1 MARSKRPVLI
11 LLFLLVGLVLGVA
24 SVHAQEEFKETYVA
38 FAVAMGTS
46 NPPIIPSG
54 VSTTIEFNITRWST
68 DEEREGLFAA
78 LVEKGPEGIADALSK
93 QKETG
98 WARACSSGGPGM
110 GMGNSFPS
118 ERLRYARQF
127 DLGEGKRRIVLGLD
141 RFISMWEQVSS
152 PRWRDYDVSLIIMD
166 IDAEGNGQGQLA
178 MGVRLNLN
186 LDQEKNT
193 LVIEN
198 LGTEPVRLNRIR
210 KR

>member
-1 MARSKRPVLI
+1 MINSKRTIVVLV
-11 LLFLLVGLVLGVA
+11 FVLVGLVWGAALVQ
-24 SVHAQEEFKETYVA
+24 AQEEFKETYTA

-54 VSTTIEFNITRWST
+54 VSMTVEFNITRWST

-78 LVEKGPEGIADALSK
+78 LIENGPKGMADALSK

-98 WARACSSGGPGM
+98 WARARSSGGPGM

-141 RFISMWEQVSS
+141 RFISMWEQVHS
-152 PRWRDYDVSLIIMD
+152 PRWRDYDVSLVIMD
-166 IDAEGNGQGQLA
+166 IDAEGKGEGQLA
-178 MGVRLNLN
+178 MGVRLN

-193 LVIEN
+193 LVIESF
-198 LGTEPVRLNRIR
+198 GTEPVRLNRIR